1 MWTAPQSHIIHICLN
16 FMLGLW
22 NHNKPPKK
30 GWRGTHPWCRSTSAS
45 PPSWPQ
51 SLPTVVSCLRPTW
64 FPSATTFSCWGLLP
78 LYSSRK
84 WITSKRVCS
93 DVWLLDVFH
102 TRTQS
107 ICLWTNDS
115 RERSECFELV
125 VQSHLAA
132 QPAWQENSAPGL
144 WASPRRYMNIL
155 MHCFLART
163 MTRLFLVSYKN
174 SRLSRLKKLG
184 GERLLQ
190 MMSVWRRFSRSGMT
204 NNSPT
209 FVSFCRRFVIMA
221 LVFFWHKFWQLIM
234 HSNSVVCL
242 K

>member
-1 MWTAPQSHIIHICLN
+1 MYFIHQ
-16 FMLGLW
+16 
-22 NHNKPPKK
+22 HSP
-30 GWRGTHPWCRSTSAS
+30 ST
-45 PPSWPQ
+45 
-51 SLPTVVSCLRPTW
+51 
-64 FPSATTFSCWGLLP
+64 FDWG
-78 LYSSRK
+78 
-84 WITSKRVCS
+84 
-93 DVWLLDVFH
+93 
-102 TRTQS
+102 
-107 ICLWTNDS
+107 NDS

-155 MHCFLART
+155 MHCFLARN

-221 LVFFWHKFWQLIM
+221 LVFFWHKFWQLISWTM
-234 HSNSVVCL
+234 YSNSVVCL